1 LKIDLNANRTY
12 QHNYTENYEIN
23 GADSNGLNGNYQ
35 ALTPNTSGNFNI
47 STILIKTA
55 FSKSDESGS
64 DTFDT
69 FKSNRKD
76 VAFRL
81 ASEAGIDT
89 TNPDNLDT
97 EGYPNGYGKTSQQV
111 LLPSFLAAYSG
122 KDVSKQK
129 SGIFKDVPL
138 PNWSI
143 KYTGLMDFKWFKSN
157 FKRFSLAHGYNSG
170 YTVNQFSTNLE
181 LQANPADDI
190 DQSGNFK
197 SQTVLSNVNLT
208 EQFSPLFKI
217 DMEMK
222 NSVKFSVEMK
232 KDRALSLS
240 LDNGLLTEIKG
251 KEYVLG
257 LGYRIKDLKFKTKI
271 LGDKQT
277 LSGDLN
283 IKADVSL
290 RNNKT
295 IVRYL
300 DIDNNQITAG
310 QKLWSGTFKADYALS
325 KSFTT
330 LFYFDY
336 TFSESEISTSFPQT
350 TMRGGFTLRYNF
362 GN

>member
-1 LKIDLNANRTY
+1 
-12 QHNYTENYEIN
+12 
-23 GADSNGLNGNYQ
+23 
-35 ALTPNTSGNFNI
+35 
-47 STILIKTA
+47 
-55 FSKSDESGS
+55 
-64 DTFDT
+64 
-69 FKSNRKD
+69 
-76 VAFRL
+76 
-81 ASEAGIDT
+81 
-89 TNPDNLDT
+89 
-97 EGYPNGYGKTSQQV
+97 
-111 LLPSFLAAYSG
+111 
-122 KDVSKQK
+122 
-129 SGIFKDVPL
+129 
-138 PNWSI
+138 
-143 KYTGLMDFKWFKSN
+143 
-157 FKRFSLAHGYNSG
+157 
-170 YTVNQFSTNLE
+170 
-181 LQANPADDI
+181 
-190 DQSGNFK
+190 
-197 SQTVLSNVNLT
+197 
-208 EQFSPLFKI
+208 
-217 DMEMK
+217 MK